1 LLLQLRTQ
9 KLKGFQLQGG
19 FAPDQGLCPWT
30 PLGAPPP
37 DSRYR
42 LALPRSPCPQPKPRK
57 HDTLASPLFFIL
69 SQCLADHQCSVKTH
83 ERIELVFGAQGSL
96 RLILNCYKGIPLLT
110 KIRVLDSLCKFVS
123 NSILSHFSFF
133 ATANDLRVLS
143 TQFDRCKFITPST
156 SIFVYNTLT
165 MTQITSLCL
174 QQLDLWFCLL
184 FGGGITLHWSGFKV
198 KFRTAERRWC

>member
-1 LLLQLRTQ
+1 LILSNVWEIFQHFQ
-9 KLKGFQLQGG
+9 KLGKGANISCPFSFRGG
-19 FAPDQGLCPWT
+19 GASPLTRGSAPGP
-30 PLGAPPP
+30 
-37 DSRYR
+37 
-42 LALPRSPCPQPKPRK
+42 PRSPCPQPKPRK

-184 FGGGITLHWSGFKV
+184 FCGGITLHWSGFKV

>member
-1 LLLQLRTQ
+1 MFRQN
-9 KLKGFQLQGG
+9 
-19 FAPDQGLCPWT
+19 A
-30 PLGAPPP
+30 
-37 DSRYR
+37 
-42 LALPRSPCPQPKPRK
+42 
-57 HDTLASPLFFIL
+57 
-69 SQCLADHQCSVKTH
+69 H

-184 FGGGITLHWSGFKV
+184 FCGGITLHWSGFKV
-198 KFRTAERRWC
+198 KFRTAERFRLPSAKFQSTVHSRKCRAVLTNGHTGHVPRAPDFFLFEGPPTGCGEIFKKTNYLITFAKINCKGNPVNTF